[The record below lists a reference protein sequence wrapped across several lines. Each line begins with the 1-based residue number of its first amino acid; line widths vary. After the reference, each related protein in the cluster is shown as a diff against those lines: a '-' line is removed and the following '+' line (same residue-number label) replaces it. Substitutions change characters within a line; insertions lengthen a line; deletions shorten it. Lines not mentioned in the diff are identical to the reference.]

1 MFVGHFLKTEK
12 RIQKLKEKRVS
23 GNIFWSILGK
33 TCLQQDMADRDF
45 GDLPRK
51 TTSEKFL
58 NNNVFNIDKKS
69 ATCVKIC
76 SFVKRMQKPTIKK
89 VYPSF
94 KATFSVLVLEIYY

>member
-1 MFVGHFLKTEK
+1 
-12 RIQKLKEKRVS
+12 
-23 GNIFWSILGK
+23 
-33 TCLQQDMADRDF
+33 MADRDF

-51 TTSEKFL
+51 TTSEKCL
-58 NNNVFNIDKKS
+58 KNNVFNIDKKS

-76 SFVKRMQKPTIKK
+76 SLVKRMQKPTIKK